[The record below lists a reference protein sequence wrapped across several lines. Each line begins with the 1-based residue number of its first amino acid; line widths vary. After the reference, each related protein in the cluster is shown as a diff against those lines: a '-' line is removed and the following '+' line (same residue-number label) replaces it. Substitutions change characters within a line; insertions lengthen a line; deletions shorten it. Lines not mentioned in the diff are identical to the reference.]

1 MNKQPINQD
10 FIPEDWERS
19 FVGDEKSPYYG
30 TPIYLNPANNKAHK
44 AFLSPSAYH
53 LLCQYPQMMD
63 YREMTNIVINMGLAI
78 DNDYEAFIAG
88 QVLSVKT
95 LNENVE
101 QKNNLIDYMAD
112 AKSYK
117 NTTNQFREYYENSQ
131 RELAE
136 ERLKLKDPA
145 NQPEFVKE
153 LLKEQNDRAELQ
165 REKNDL
171 QNQVNELKQENTRLK
186 TDIEGWK
193 QFKKDVEAGR
203 VGHYI
208 DEFNQKKEELTRE
221 KETAVNDLNIKHAKE
236 VNDLNN
242 QIHNLNKQ
250 VNSLTLQVEQL
261 QNTSKNKMDEFLER
275 HKLKCVTN
283 AADIATTKKE
293 LLTFIDGILGVFD
306 NAIDS
311 INEIATAVKKTNIDV
326 LNITQGVLNIMPL
339 FEKIKTPR
347 FDLAKEE
354 TEKLKDKIE
363 NKYKVEEQY
372 LKDFIDKGQLPDIR
386 LDEDKQK

>member
-1 MNKQPINQD
+1 MNEKQP
-10 FIPEDWERS
+10 FIP
-19 FVGDEKSPYYG
+19 DEWILSYVDQDDSPYDG
-30 TPIYLNPANNKAHK
+30 SAIYVSPNNKCYK
-44 AFLSPSAYH
+44 APLTESA
-53 LLCQYPQMMD
+53 LQIIQKYPNLMD
-63 YREMTNIVINMGLAI
+63 YREMTHMIVDLQLQVYS
-78 DNDYEAFIAG
+78 DFEAFIAG
-88 QVLSVKT
+88 QVLSMRVFE
-95 LNENVE
+95 ENVE
-101 QKNNLIDYMAD
+101 QNNKMIDYMVN
-112 AKSYK
+112 AKSLEK
-117 NTTNQFREYYENSQ
+117 TSAAFKEYYEKSQ
-131 RELAE
+131 SELAAE
-136 ERLKLKDPA
+136 KVRLTDAA
-145 NQPEFVKE
+145 NQPEFVRE
-153 LLKEQNDRAELQ
+153 LINEKNLRANLQ
-165 REKNDL
+165 MENNDL
-171 QNQVNELKQENTRLK
+171 QNQVNDLK
-186 TDIEGWK
+186 TENAKLTDEIKNWE

-261 QNTSKNKMDEFLER
+261 KNTSKNKMDEFLER

-306 NAIDS
+306 HAINS
-311 INEIATAVKKTNIDV
+311 MNEIAAAVKKTNIDV
-326 LNITQGVLNIMPL
+326 LNITQGVLNIMPT
-339 FEKIKTPR
+339 FERIKTPR
-347 FDLAKEE
+347 YDLAKEE
-354 TEKLKDKIE
+354 TEKIKDKLE